1 MFGYEV
7 KTSSTLGKPGQ
18 GQSRWKSQ
26 YQLIAEFSVSLN
38 GGNFAGKAYLDFNLA
53 KEGTG
58 YFSRGKRK
66 RVTSVL
72 KKLYHKLK
80 LLQRKE

>member
-7 KTSSTLGKPGQ
+7 KTLSTLGKPGQ

-38 GGNFAGKAYLDFNLA
+38 GGNFAGKA
-53 KEGTG
+53 
-58 YFSRGKRK
+58 
-66 RVTSVL
+66 
-72 KKLYHKLK
+72 
-80 LLQRKE
+80 